1 MDVSGILELMKEMKI
16 SGVTAL
22 EWSADGQKLTLSRPA
37 DPIGT
42 DLSNTPSDA
51 PGQPSPG
58 SRPATSEA
66 GSAVNA
72 MGSETTPEKPDRPSG
87 RVVSSPVVGIFYSA
101 PAPDQDSFVT
111 IGSPVDQGTPLGIIE
126 AMKLMNEVV
135 SPCSGVIVDIMVDNA
150 QRVEYGQP
158 LFVIEERRP

>member
-16 SGVTAL
+16 SGVTEL
-22 EWSADGQKLTLSRPA
+22 EWSADGQKLSLSRPS
-37 DPIGT
+37 DPI
-42 DLSNTPSDA
+42 DVNRLHALSGA
-51 PGQPSPG
+51 HGQQLPG
-58 SRPATSEA
+58 SQPATSES
-66 GSAVNA
+66 GSTVNVI
-72 MGSETTPEKPDRPSG
+72 GSDTTQEKPARPSG

-111 IGSPVDQGTPLGIIE
+111 IGSQVDHGTPLGIIE

-135 SPCSGVIVDIMVDNA
+135 SPCSGVVVDILVDNT

-158 LFVIEERRP
+158 LFVIEEIRP